1 MKYII
6 RTMCKKWIFMLVIAF
21 TFQLSWTAAS
31 AFCQHETDQSTQ
43 HFGHH
48 PHQHQSADHEDQKNN
63 AGSKK
68 SASHPDCATCHHG
81 SSMATDLQINS
92 LDLPTRQ
99 DIDRLNQ
106 LHIPMPFMAEP
117 ERPKWMRVV

>member
-1 MKYII
+1 MRYII
-6 RTMCKKWIFMLVIAF
+6 RAMCKKWIFMLVIAF

-48 PHQHQSADHEDQKNN
+48 PHQHASADQEHQKSK

-68 SASHPDCATCHHG
+68 SVSHPDCTTCHHA
-81 SSMATDLQINS
+81 SSMATELQIKPMDLSVLQATDRFSS
-92 LDLPTRQ
+92 LQP
-99 DIDRLNQ
+99 
-106 LHIPMPFMAEP
+106 PMPFLAKP
-117 ERPKWMRVV
+117 ERPKWMRAV